1 MNESDF
7 GENNIRKMLEKKEL
21 TLAANTKDT
30 APVWNDLRLI
40 FHPSNP
46 TRPITGWVACLYCS
60 RPFRSHSNPDAN
72 GKRRNYGLTSVAK
85 HISRCNIRK
94 KAIAAKRKQTLDIEK
109 ENGNEPQN
117 SSNSK
122 IDTSNKI
129 TKFLFNKNLLPK
141 AWQNRIKDAECKYV
155 VAGMYVL
162 EMVEQFNLFCFCQA
176 CTLFN
181 QLNMM
186 VFYI

>member
-1 MNESDF
+1 MKVISKK
-7 GENNIRKMLEKKEL
+7 IILEKCSKKKEL
-21 TLAANTKDT
+21 TSAASTKDT

-46 TRPITGWVACLYCS
+46 TQPITGWVACFYCS
-60 RPFRSHSNPDAN
+60 RPFRRHSNLDAN
-72 GKRRNYGLTSVAK
+72 GKRRNYGLTTAAK
-85 HISRCNIRK
+85 HTSECNIRK
-94 KAIAAKRKQTLDIEK
+94 KSIAAKRKQILDIEK

-122 IDTSNKI
+122 IDTNNKI

-141 AWQNRIKDAECKYV
+141 AWQNRIKDAGCKYV

-162 EMVEQFNLFCFCQA
+162 EMVEQFNLF
-176 CTLFN
+176 
-181 QLNMM
+181 
-186 VFYI
+186 